1 MDKWQKVKYVGLI
14 VALPPTPPSTG
25 TDSSIP
31 SQEGETEANEIQE
44 ENIFNIRPIMSLV
57 IVLVTPVQKKKFIFV
72 TVFLGC

>member
-14 VALPPTPPSTG
+14 VALPPTPLSTG